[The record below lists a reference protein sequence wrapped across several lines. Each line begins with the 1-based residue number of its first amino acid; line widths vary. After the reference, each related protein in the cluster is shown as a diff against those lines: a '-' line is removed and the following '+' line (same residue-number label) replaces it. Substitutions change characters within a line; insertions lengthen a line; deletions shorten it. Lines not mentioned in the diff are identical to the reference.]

1 MSKYTQSFQIIK
13 ELRITKISIF
23 SNLQNQIGGAGFCF
37 AILAAAFSALPNVI
51 PKEIM
56 ESSGTEIIPNPL
68 MLVFVIYVVNSLLF
82 SPFSKLNKKNRTK
95 KSTENC
101 IKRSKKIK
109 KVTLILLI
117 TLGVVEASGTLSYTI
132 GLQETSATNASILVN
147 SETVFAILLG
157 IMIFKEKLSKRE
169 VFPLILIVA
178 GSILIPI
185 AGDIQNNNLQL
196 SDFRTGDLF
205 ILLAGFFYC
214 LDTFIAK
221 KISDSIKTRH
231 IVHVMSCTG
240 AIMTLIL
247 MLVFEIPFD
256 ISLGDLSIMSFV
268 GFLGIGVTMMF
279 FVMALRL
286 IGAVRT
292 VLIYSTTT
300 IFSIVY
306 STFILSENITILN
319 IISVSS
325 VLLGLIILRN
335 RIGSD

>member
-1 MSKYTQSFQIIK
+1 MSKYIQSFQIIK
-13 ELRITKISIF
+13 ELKIVKISIF
-23 SNLQNQIGGAGFCF
+23 SNLQNQIGSAGFCF

-56 ESSGTEIIPNPL
+56 ESSETEIIPNPL

-95 KSTENC
+95 NNTERSIK
-101 IKRSKKIK
+101 IKR
-109 KVTLILLI
+109 VTWILLI
-117 TLGVVEASGTLSYTI
+117 SLGVVEASGTLSYTI

-169 VFPLILIVA
+169 VFPLILIVV

-185 AGDIQNNNLQL
+185 AGDIQNNNWQL
-196 SDFRTGDLF
+196 VDFRTGDLL

-256 ISLGDLSIMSFV
+256 ISLEDLSIMSFV

-306 STFILSENITILN
+306 STFILSENITVLN
-319 IISVSS
+319 IISVST

-335 RIGSD
+335 KIGSD